1 MKKSSIIMTA
11 ICMCVIFIT
20 GCSGSKSDPKSVAEA
35 FWKAMK
41 TGDIA
46 SVKKYMT
53 GASAKALNE
62 STDKEKMGKE
72 GKITLGDAK
81 IEKDKATVP
90 TTIDNEGV
98 KMELQ
103 TILVKQDGKW
113 KVDLDQTMMSM
124 FGGAMGEMMKGLGG
138 QMGEGLNQMGKEL
151 EDMGKAIEEQAKKLA
166 PPAKEL
172 DKSLDSAKNENK
184 YPVGTQVVVEWR
196 GSWWPAKII
205 ESKEGVWKIN
215 YDGYDSSWD
224 EWVGAE
230 RIKSR

>member
-1 MKKSSIIMTA
+1 M
-11 ICMCVIFIT
+11 
-20 GCSGSKSDPKSVAEA
+20 
-35 FWKAMK
+35 
-41 TGDIA
+41 
-46 SVKKYMT
+46 
-53 GASAKALNE
+53 
-62 STDKEKMGKE
+62 
-72 GKITLGDAK
+72 
-81 IEKDKATVP
+81 
-90 TTIDNEGV
+90 
-98 KMELQ
+98 
-103 TILVKQDGKW
+103 KQDGKW